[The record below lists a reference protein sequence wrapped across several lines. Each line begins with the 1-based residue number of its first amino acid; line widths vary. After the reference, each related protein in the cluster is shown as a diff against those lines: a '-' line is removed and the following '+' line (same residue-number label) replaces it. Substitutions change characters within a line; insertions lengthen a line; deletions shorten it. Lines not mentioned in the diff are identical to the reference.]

1 MGCLIEARRHARA
14 SVAARCGSVFGSERT
29 VEPSG
34 GTLTPSSGLL
44 MVRIAWLAAILGG
57 VLAVLVGLLSGTD
70 GGPSEG
76 SPPAAFAPG
85 FTFEGQEKAGSTKT
99 AAAREDRNQ
108 AAEHRIPAESRPS
121 SGAPSESAGQQVD
134 VGGAAPTVTPRPE
147 PEPAPQPRP
156 APKPQPTPTPAPSQP
171 PVSPQPAPPQPA
183 QPAVVANN
191 NDGP

>member
-1 MGCLIEARRHARA
+1 
-14 SVAARCGSVFGSERT
+14 VFGSEWT

-44 MVRIAWLAAILGG
+44 IVRIAWLAAILAG

-70 GGPSEG
+70 GGPSSG
-76 SPPAAFAPG
+76 SPQAAFGPG
-85 FTFEGQEKAGSTKT
+85 FTFEAQEKAGSAKA

-108 AAEHRIPAESRPS
+108 VAKHRIPAESRPS
-121 SGAPSESAGQQVD
+121 SGAPSGSAGQQVD

-156 APKPQPTPTPAPSQP
+156 APTPRPSPTPPPPQL